1 MTIKPITDGEF
12 DESLLQ
18 TSKGVRSKSA
28 IKREQT
34 SLKNESTIHENVI
47 TTANNVGKADIEMS
61 LISTQ
66 KDSTDHYRQILPS
79 RGFFYKVQKDLS
91 YRTLKIKDLNKI
103 QYFLKTD
110 NISCLIDAVQNCI
123 LEDVD
128 VRDLTIDDF
137 FFICYQIAFNSHT
150 KPEYEISWISLYGNE
165 NKHKIGPRD
174 LASANSLDYK
184 VLREQ
189 VPNFE
194 ELRFFPCSVRSYET
208 FYNRRFKASE
218 VDDAERWDEETTQL
232 YKTAAWY
239 LREETTEAQLKRAED
254 MDINSEEYQALKK
267 FVEHSKHD
275 SMNIELTL
283 TDLHFDPVK
292 ALETLKQ
299 RLTSLQLLS
308 TADYEQLIL
317 SDVEIA
323 RQFNL
328 ADIESE
334 IQRIEAALTFS
345 QEVRAKTEKIPFRP
359 NLTDL
364 IQPLYL

>member
-1 MTIKPITDGEF
+1 MAINPITSAEF

-34 SLKNESTIHENVI
+34 SLENASTKQENGINNV
-47 TTANNVGKADIEMS
+47 NNVGKIDTEMS

-66 KDSTDHYRQILPS
+66 KDSSEHYRQVLPS
-79 RGFFYKVQKDLS
+79 RGLFYKVKKDLS

-110 NISCLIDAVQNCI
+110 NVSYLIDAVQNCI
-123 LEDVD
+123 LEDID
-128 VRDLTIDDF
+128 VRDLTVDDF
-137 FFICYQIAFNSHT
+137 FFICYQIAFNSHI
-150 KPEYEISWISLYGNE
+150 KPEYEISWTSLYGNE

-174 LASANSLDYK
+174 LASASLDYK
-184 VLREQ
+184 TLREQ
-189 VPNFE
+189 VPNFD

-208 FYNRRFKASE
+208 FYNRRFKLSE
-218 VDDAERWDEETTQL
+218 ADDVERWDEETTQL
-232 YKTAAWY
+232 YKNAAWY
-239 LREETTEAQLKRAED
+239 LNEETAEAQLKRAED
-254 MDINSEEYQALKK
+254 MDINSEEYTALKK
-267 FVEHSKHD
+267 FVDYSKHD

-283 TDLHFDPVK
+283 TDLHFEASK
-292 ALETLKQ
+292 ALEVLKQ
-299 RLTSLQLLS
+299 RLASLQLLS
-308 TADYEQLIL
+308 AADYEQLIL
-317 SDVEIA
+317 SDVEVA

-328 ADIESE
+328 ADIEFE
-334 IQRIEAALTFS
+334 IQRIEAALNLS

-359 NLTDL
+359 NLTDF